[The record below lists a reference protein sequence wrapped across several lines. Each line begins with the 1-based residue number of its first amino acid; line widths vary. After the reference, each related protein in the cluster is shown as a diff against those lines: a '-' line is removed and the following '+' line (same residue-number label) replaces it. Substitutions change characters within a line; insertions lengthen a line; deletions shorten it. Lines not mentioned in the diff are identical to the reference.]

1 MVVVGEETTEVRKF
15 SRMESEV
22 TSTILTGLAD
32 DHDDRFNEPFES
44 PEERLKKTIIKF
56 GDVVRTE
63 LCGAS
68 SWSVNA
74 TYCQD
79 TEVEAPRLSK
89 HLREIE
95 SPSIATIADGI
106 RTG

>member
-1 MVVVGEETTEVRKF
+1 MVVAGEETTEVRTF

-63 LCGAS
+63 LLLGFVVECQR
-68 SWSVNA
+68 NF
-74 TYCQD
+74 CQD